1 MSKVIVIGAGASGLV
16 AAIYA
21 SKNHD
26 VTVLEKDSKCGRK
39 ILVSGNGK
47 CNYFNTDFNINH
59 FNSADINSIIS
70 KKNQN
75 KILNFLDSIGIVP
88 NIKNGYYYPMSN
100 QSISVCES
108 LVKEANINGIN
119 IINDCN
125 VIDISYDNCY
135 KVKTNKKDYKAD
147 IVILACG
154 SNAYYKEKSIG
165 YDILKKFGHS
175 INPVVPG
182 LVQLVAKNPI
192 KNASGVRINCNL
204 SLYENDKLI
213 SSSSGEVQLTDY
225 GISGICSFNLSSIA
239 AKGLYFNRDEVVHI
253 NFIPWSDNFIEFMN
267 ERNKKVR
274 NRNISELFD
283 GIMNYKLS
291 NSILDICN
299 ISYNKTWDE
308 LSNNEKE
315 ILNKMLTDYEM
326 KVVDTKGFKNAQI
339 CVGGVKLNEINLET
353 MESLKIKN
361 LYVTGELLDCDGQ
374 CGGYNLGFAFITG
387 MLAGESINDKN

>member
-16 AAIYA
+16 SAIYA

-154 SNAYYKEKSIG
+154 SNAYYKE
-165 YDILKKFGHS
+165 
-175 INPVVPG
+175 
-182 LVQLVAKNPI
+182 
-192 KNASGVRINCNL
+192 
-204 SLYENDKLI
+204 
-213 SSSSGEVQLTDY
+213 
-225 GISGICSFNLSSIA
+225 
-239 AKGLYFNRDEVVHI
+239 
-253 NFIPWSDNFIEFMN
+253 
-267 ERNKKVR
+267 
-274 NRNISELFD
+274 
-283 GIMNYKLS
+283 
-291 NSILDICN
+291 
-299 ISYNKTWDE
+299 
-308 LSNNEKE
+308 
-315 ILNKMLTDYEM
+315 
-326 KVVDTKGFKNAQI
+326 
-339 CVGGVKLNEINLET
+339 
-353 MESLKIKN
+353 MESDRLH
-361 LYVTGELLDCDGQ
+361 LLCF
-374 CGGYNLGFAFITG
+374 GYC
-387 MLAGESINDKN
+387 